1 MLSARRR
8 VSKMSEFTVALA
20 AEADTVRLGA
30 AVAAQVKRGDVIAL
44 HGPLGAGKTTLARGL
59 VHSLTD
65 TDEEIV
71 SPTFT
76 LAQMYE
82 TPRGVVWHFDLYRLK
97 SADEALEIG
106 IEEAFTDGISL
117 IEWPERLGTLLPKKR
132 LDIYLSHDGSGR
144 KALLSGASWDD
155 RLPEVVKH
163 VG

>member
-1 MLSARRR
+1 
-8 VSKMSEFTVALA
+8 MSEFAVVLA

-30 AVAAQVKRGDVIAL
+30 AVATQVRRGDVIAL

-59 VHSLTD
+59 VHQLTD
-65 TDEEIV
+65 SDEEVV

-76 LAQMYE
+76 LAQVYE
-82 TPRGVVWHFDLYRLK
+82 TSRGNVWHFDLYRLK

-106 IEEAFTDGISL
+106 VEEAFADGISV

-132 LDIYLSHDGSGR
+132 LDIYLSHDGAGR
-144 KALLSGASWDD
+144 KAILSGAFWAD